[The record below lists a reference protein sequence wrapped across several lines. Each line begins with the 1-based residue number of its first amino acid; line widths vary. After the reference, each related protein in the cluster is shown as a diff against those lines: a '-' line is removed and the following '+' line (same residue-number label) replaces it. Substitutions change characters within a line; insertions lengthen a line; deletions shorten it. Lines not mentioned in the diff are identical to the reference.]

1 MGYFCGIGF
10 GDRVRGTIGDAG
22 SAANS

>member
-1 MGYFCGIGF
+1 MGYFRGIGF